1 MEPQD
6 YIVVKIEG
14 EYATLKNVEDGV
26 EIFVAM
32 ALLPA
37 GVDVGVKLHSECLQY
52 TIVE

>member
-6 YIVVKIEG
+6 YIVFKIEG
-14 EYATLKNVEDGV
+14 EYATLKNTDNGA

-37 GVDVGVKLHSECLQY
+37 GVDVGTKLHCECLQY
-52 TIVE
+52 TII